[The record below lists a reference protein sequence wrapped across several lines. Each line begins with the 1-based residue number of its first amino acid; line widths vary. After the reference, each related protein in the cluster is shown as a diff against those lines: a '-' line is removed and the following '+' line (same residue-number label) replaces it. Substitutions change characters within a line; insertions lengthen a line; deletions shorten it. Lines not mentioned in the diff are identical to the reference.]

1 MRPRA
6 CIAASPRGTQRRPPG
21 LGFGITEKIVTALRS
36 LTATCDLGNG
46 SLSTESFLG
55 VRSESREPASLV
67 ALLHEVAFSVHPV
80 SSVLALL
87 AHHPSHPATSAVSC

>member
-6 CIAASPRGTQRRPPG
+6 CIAASPRGTQRRPSG

-80 SSVLALL
+80 SSVLAL
-87 AHHPSHPATSAVSC
+87 HPSHPATSAVSC